1 MADDHKR
8 TEALKLWLTE
18 QELLD
23 LTRMA
28 IKDDRKPGEM
38 GRVILRRFIYG
49 YIGAAADEIHGANRA
64 EQGRSE

>member
-1 MADDHKR
+1 MADDSKR
-8 TEALKLWLTE
+8 TEPLKLWLTE

-38 GRVILRRFIYG
+38 GRVLLRRVMYG
-49 YIGAAADEIHGANRA
+49 YIGSGSDELHGAI
-64 EQGRSE
+64 STDKD